1 NLAYALM
8 ALGCQVQ
15 AQAAAACAVDLAPDE
30 PNYRDTAADIGA
42 RAAREDAPGCQPVIC
57 KPPT

>member
-1 NLAYALM
+1 LAYALM
-8 ALGCQVQ
+8 ELGCPVQ
-15 AQAAAACAVDLAPDE
+15 ARAAAACAVGLAPDE

-42 RAAREDAPGCQPVIC
+42 RTGSKDAPHCLPVMC